1 MSEIAYEKA
10 RFTLNTKIGVNFEN
24 GNLTRTDS
32 VVYDW
37 LKQKELSITEII
49 DLLNNFD
56 KECIKLKLEL
66 NTHKHPLWSTREA
79 ERVVNELRNENEQLK
94 QELKYIYDIATLNKA
109 IDLIDK
115 IYDEYLWASPSDEI
129 AAAKREGMKE
139 CIDALQDYKDD
150 LE

>member
-1 MSEIAYEKA
+1 MNG
-10 RFTLNTKIGVNFEN
+10 RFTLNAKIGVNFEN
-24 GNLTRTDS
+24 GNLTSIDS
-32 VVYDW
+32 LVYDW

-56 KECIKLKLEL
+56 KENIKLKIEL

-129 AAAKREGMKE
+129 AAAKREGMKV